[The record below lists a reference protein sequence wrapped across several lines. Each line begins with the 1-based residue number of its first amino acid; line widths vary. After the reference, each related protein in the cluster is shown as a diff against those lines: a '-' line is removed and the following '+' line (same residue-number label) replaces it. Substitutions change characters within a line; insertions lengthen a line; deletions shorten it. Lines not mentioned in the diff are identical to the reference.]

1 MLPLKNK
8 SLLVTGGCG
17 FIGSHLVDRLIEL
30 ENEVTVLDDLSASTT
45 QYIENYM
52 NDTAFE
58 FIKGDIRDKTL
69 IQEVCKE
76 KDGVFHF
83 AANPDVRLS
92 VNEPYFDFESN
103 VLGTFNLLEAMRTND
118 VRMLIFAS
126 SGGTI
131 YGDAEVYPTPESHIL
146 MPISTYGASKAS
158 CEMFISA
165 YSECYGISSVALRYA
180 NIYGPRSLHGVMHD
194 FFWKLRE
201 NPEELVILGDGKQN
215 KSYMYISDCI
225 TATMKITEHIINS
238 EKSYDVFNVGVKD
251 QIEVKKIAQIIVDE
265 LKLDNVHFSYTGGQK
280 GWVGDVHRMLLDTTK
295 LEKLGM
301 RPKVKLEDGIRMYI
315 RWLKERFGWP

>member
-1 MLPLKNK
+1 MPLKNK
-8 SLLVTGGCG
+8 RVLVTGGAG
-17 FIGSHLVDRLIEL
+17 FIGCHLVDCLMEL
-30 ENEVTVLDDLSASTT
+30 GNEITVVDDLSASTT
-45 QYIENYM
+45 EYIENYM
-52 NDTAFE
+52 NNTGFE
-58 FIKGDIRDKTL
+58 FIKGDIRDKT
-69 IQEVCKE
+69 IMQETCRE
-76 KDGVFHF
+76 KDIVFHF

-103 VLGTFNLLEAMRTND
+103 VLGTFNLLEAMRKND
-118 VRMLIFAS
+118 VKTLIFAS

-165 YSECYGISSVALRYA
+165 YSACYGISSVSLRYA

-201 NPEELVILGDGKQN
+201 TPEELVILGDGKQN

-225 TATMKITEHIINS
+225 TATMKITEYITSS
-238 EKSYDVFNVGVKD
+238 EKNYDTFNVGVSD
-251 QIEVKKIAQIIVDE
+251 QIEVRKIAEIITNE
-265 LKLDNVHFSYTGGQK
+265 LKLDDVQFSYTGGEK

-295 LEKLGM
+295 LEKLGF
-301 RPKVKLEDGIRMYI
+301 RPEVNLEEGIRMYI